1 MGEIIGG
8 LCFGILG
15 HLLVRHGRDPV
26 VLTGFVSTLAAFFL
40 AFINLPAKA
49 PLHETTDEAFIT
61 SNAYIA
67 LLTSFLL
74 GKTYTIQL
82 LVILLQRQ
90 YYVSRVDIIMSDYIG
105 LQALEILA
113 STHKYIQYLALRI
126 KNNHPLHLQ
135 FSNLFNLPQPR
146 LHFSTRMSFR
156 CHISY

>member
-40 AFINLPAKA
+40 AFINLPSEA
-49 PLHETTDEAFIT
+49 PLRETTDDAFIT

-74 GKTYTIQL
+74 GKTHTTKL
-82 LVILLQRQ
+82 LDILLHRITKILNKI
-90 YYVSRVDIIMSDYIG
+90 VITMSDYIG
-105 LQALEILA
+105 
-113 STHKYIQYLALRI
+113 
-126 KNNHPLHLQ
+126 
-135 FSNLFNLPQPR
+135 F
-146 LHFSTRMSFR
+146 
-156 CHISY
+156 

>member
-40 AFINLPAKA
+40 AFINLPGKA
-49 PLHETTDEAFIT
+49 PLHETTDDAFIT

-74 GKTYTIQL
+74 GKTYNIKL
-82 LVILLQRQ
+82 LVILFIDNI
-90 YYVSRVDIIMSDYIG
+90 SRVDIIMSDYIG